1 MGYPTNRKKS
11 HLLVRDLR
19 HNIEG
24 FFNTFVCDLDA
35 FLEFCIVF
43 IPVETQNV
51 K

>member
-1 MGYPTNRKKS
+1 MDYPTNRRKS

-19 HNIEG
+19 HDIEG
-24 FFNTFVCDLDA
+24 FFNTFVRNLDA
-35 FLEFCIVF
+35 LLEFCIIC